1 MKVRP
6 TILNNHQPKC
16 YIGNGMLFFSGHISI
31 EMNLLEEA
39 VIVRA
44 LSEVGMLKP
53 EYLQKLKNH
62 MEKEGI
68 LW

>member
-6 TILNNHQPKC
+6 SITNHRQPKC
-16 YIGNGMLFFSGHISI
+16 YVGNGMLFFSGHISI
-31 EMNLLEEA
+31 EMDLLEEA

-62 MEKEGI
+62 MAKEGI
-68 LW
+68 TW